1 MGGFV
6 VGFFGVK
13 GLEVFA
19 RDFGEG
25 AVAVVDLDGWGGAAG
40 RWGVSFGDIGI
51 GRSSWLLGWC
61 MSQA

>member
-25 AVAVVDLDGWGGAAG
+25 AVAVVDLDGWGARLGDGVLVLGILVLGGVVGCLVGA
-40 RWGVSFGDIGI
+40 
-51 GRSSWLLGWC
+51 
-61 MSQA
+61 